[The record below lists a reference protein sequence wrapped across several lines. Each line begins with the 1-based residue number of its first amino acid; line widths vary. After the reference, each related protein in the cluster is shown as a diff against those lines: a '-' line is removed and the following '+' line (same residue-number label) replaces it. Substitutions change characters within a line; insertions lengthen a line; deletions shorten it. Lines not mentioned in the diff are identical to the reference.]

1 MHRGGALLRRCA
13 GTGQPGEA
21 FEQALGG
28 VHTFGRLA
36 ASFHELA
43 VYCSSLR
50 REKQKPDVL
59 NWWLR
64 HQFGME
70 VGFLASKTENEAL
83 IAGVAVYGLYGSS

>member
-59 NWWLR
+59 TGGLGTNLAWRWDFSPLR
-64 HQFGME
+64 LKMR
-70 VGFLASKTENEAL
+70 L
-83 IAGVAVYGLYGSS
+83 